1 MHRMDEYTLERIRQK
16 YLLPYISFLDDKIS
30 AMQARDTLSTAET
43 RQMTKLKTMLD
54 ECREYHDR
62 LHQYSQKNISF
73 DLDDGVVK
81 NYALFGDVVAKL
93 K

>member
-1 MHRMDEYTLERIRQK
+1 MDEYTLERIRQK
-16 YLLPYISFLDDKIS
+16 YLLPYISFLDEKIS
-30 AMQARDTLSTAET
+30 AMQARDTLSTAES
-43 RQMTKLKTMLD
+43 RQMAKLQTMLD

-62 LHQYSQKNISF
+62 LHQYSQKNIAF

>member
-1 MHRMDEYTLERIRQK
+1 MRKYRLCRQVK
-16 YLLPYISFLDDKIS
+16 AFLL
-30 AMQARDTLSTAET
+30 AET
-43 RQMTKLKTMLD
+43 RQIAKWQTQLD